1 MVIFGEWNISWDV
14 LKLAMSRLRLLENAA
29 GRFDMISTFDN
40 ILGGRQVIVNA
51 LSLRSRKELPG
62 APSSNEDHPVSTVF
76 TRGLFYQAQV
86 RKDHVFGVYALLQ
99 KLGAQLP
106 EPDYRRPVDQIF
118 AEAARLAIESDNK
131 LWILCFVNGLEERE
145 NWPSWV
151 PTWLEEK
158 FGPPALDERFFK
170 AAAGSLPLYTFSDDG
185 RRLTVKGK
193 KVDLVSR
200 KAQRSPLLGD
210 PLWNYHT
217 GADAIESAI
226 NVIKAYHEWMI
237 IMHMSSMYSS
247 FMPSRYGD
255 MHDQTMAFIR
265 VLLQDFTAV
274 PGSLDRYE
282 EIIMGFKRWQ
292 QLLSATNPG
301 SSMPMAAIEAMLE
314 PEDMTSEELPESK
327 RYLRHTPEWKIFAA
341 IFRDPKASLFD
352 HHTTLGCKCKVFF
365 TTQSGYF
372 GMAPASIQQGDA
384 IVLISGLQTPLVVR
398 PVDDGGNEYRLLGPA
413 FVLGL
418 MEGELWPLVERDLS
432 DLTFV

>member
-1 MVIFGEWNISWDV
+1 MVICGEWNISWDA
-14 LKLAMSRLRLLENAA
+14 LKLAMSCLRQLENAG
-29 GRFDMISTFDN
+29 GRFDKFSTFDN

-51 LSLRSRKELPG
+51 LSLRSRKEVPG

-86 RKDHVFGVYALLQ
+86 RKDHVFGVYALVK

-131 LWILCFVNGLEERE
+131 LWILCLINGLEERE

-151 PTWLEEK
+151 PTWFEK
-158 FGPPALDERFFK
+158 MGPPILDERFFQ

-193 KVDLVSR
+193 IVDVISR
-200 KAQRSPLLGD
+200 KAQRSPLLGC
-210 PLWNYHT
+210 PLWNEPT
-217 GADAIESAI
+217 GADSIEFSI

-237 IMHMSSMYSS
+237 IMHTSAMYSG
-247 FMPSRYGD
+247 FMSSRYGD

-274 PGSLDRYE
+274 AGSLDKYK
-282 EIIMGFKRWQ
+282 EIIAGFGPWQ

-301 SSMPMAAIEAMLE
+301 SSMPIEAIEAMLE
-314 PEDMTSEELPESK
+314 PEDMTTEELPEDK

-341 IFRDPKASLFD
+341 IYRDPKASLFD
-352 HHTTLGCKCKVFF
+352 HHTLLGSKCKVFF
-365 TTQSGYF
+365 TTQSGFF
-372 GMAPASIQQGDA
+372 GIAPASIQQGDYIA
-384 IVLISGLQTPLVVR
+384 LVSGLQTPLVVR
-398 PVDDGGNEYRLLGPA
+398 PVDDNGNEYRLLGPA
-413 FVLGL
+413 FVQGL
-418 MEGELWPLVERDLS
+418 MGGELWPLVENDLS